1 MLEFMESLKFR
12 GILVYVG
19 SNMTAYTRRW
29 NQLMDEREPVTVLKL
44 MEKTGLS
51 RGFFY
56 KNPTVRKELDRAFEQ
71 QAGMSNPKKK
81 ILDMAMNHEIQAL
94 LRQLREVQQDNEK
107 LMKENETLKK
117 ALERKNRELICSL

>member
-1 MLEFMESLKFR
+1 
-12 GILVYVG
+12 
-19 SNMTAYTRRW
+19 
-29 NQLMDEREPVTVLKL
+29 MDEREPVTVLKL

-56 KNPTVRKELDRAFEQ
+56 KNPTGRKELDRAFEQ

>member
-1 MLEFMESLKFR
+1 
-12 GILVYVG
+12 
-19 SNMTAYTRRW
+19 
-29 NQLMDEREPVTVLKL
+29 
-44 MEKTGLS
+44 
-51 RGFFY
+51 
-56 KNPTVRKELDRAFEQ
+56 
-71 QAGMSNPKKK
+71 MSNPKKK

>member
-1 MLEFMESLKFR
+1 
-12 GILVYVG
+12 
-19 SNMTAYTRRW
+19 
-29 NQLMDEREPVTVLKL
+29 MDEREPVTVLKL

-81 ILDMAMNHEIQAL
+81 ILE
-94 LRQLREVQQDNEK
+94 LREVQQDNEK

>member
-1 MLEFMESLKFR
+1 
-12 GILVYVG
+12 
-19 SNMTAYTRRW
+19 
-29 NQLMDEREPVTVLKL
+29 MDEREPVTVLKL

-56 KNPTVRKELDRAFEQ
+56 KNPTVRKELHRSFEQ

-94 LRQLREVQQDNEK
+94 LRQLREGQQDNEK

>member
-19 SNMTAYTRRW
+19 SNMTAYIRYKKMEST
-29 NQLMDEREPVTVLKL
+29 DTVLKL

>member
-1 MLEFMESLKFR
+1 
-12 GILVYVG
+12 
-19 SNMTAYTRRW
+19 
-29 NQLMDEREPVTVLKL
+29 MDEREPVTVLKL

-117 ALERKNRELICSL
+117 ALERKNRDLIYIL